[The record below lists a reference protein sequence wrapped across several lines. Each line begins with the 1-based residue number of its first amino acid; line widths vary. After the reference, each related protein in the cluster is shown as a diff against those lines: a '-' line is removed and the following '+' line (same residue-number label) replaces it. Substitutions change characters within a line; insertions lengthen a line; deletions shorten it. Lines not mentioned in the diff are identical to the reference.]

1 MLSRRAS
8 QEPVDQGGWSIF
20 ITSWQVPEVSDPVRS
35 YMIVAEGKDGYAGW
49 GDVPAIGENV
59 QAFLAE
65 GDVEKRK
72 EIAANIQKIVYE
84 EGIYAPLGQSSRLNA
99 WSNNIDG
106 LIPNGP
112 TVFWNVS
119 KSAD

>member
-1 MLSRRAS
+1 MSSADCGRDAAS
-8 QEPVDQGGWSIF
+8 DIE
-20 ITSWQVPEVSDPVRS
+20 
-35 YMIVAEGKDGYAGW
+35 
-49 GDVPAIGENV
+49 
-59 QAFLAE
+59 FLAE

-112 TVFWNVS
+112 TVFWNVT